1 MFDFHQ
7 VMAKRG
13 KKGGKG
19 MKMLSKGAKKA
30 LGKLPKKAQEM
41 LVQGLKSGHNAAWSK
56 NVILKNGPQNSQKPS
71 AKSQQPNPPLQAA
84 STQIRKQAGKVLVVG
99 DGNFSFSVAL
109 LELLQ
114 GGSSVTSTCYDSLE
128 VLQNKYDDAQ
138 GHVDKLR
145 EGGASVLFQIDA
157 TRHLVDDNI
166 AANQDLIRKF
176 LDSSSKILSPTG
188 KVFVTIKKGEPYDSW
203 KVARI
208 GIAISGLQL
217 KTAVDFDHAAF
228 PGYSHRR
235 TAGFGPSMPSEDPDI
250 IRNGAKTFIFS
261 STSKSKEDSD
271 DEGKAKKNKTKS
283 TLKKFNPK
291 GSRGK

>member
-1 MFDFHQ
+1 
-7 VMAKRG
+7 
-13 KKGGKG
+13 
-19 MKMLSKGAKKA
+19 MLPSSTRYHD
-30 LGKLPKKAQEM
+30 LD
-41 LVQGLKSGHNAAWSK
+41 
-56 NVILKNGPQNSQKPS
+56 GPDEQ
-71 AKSQQPNPPLQAA
+71 
-84 STQIRKQAGKVLVVG
+84 VLVVG

-157 TRHLVDDNI
+157 TRVAELPELDGPYDSIIFNFPHVGLGIKEQDDNI

-261 STSKSKEDSD
+261 STSKSKKEDSD